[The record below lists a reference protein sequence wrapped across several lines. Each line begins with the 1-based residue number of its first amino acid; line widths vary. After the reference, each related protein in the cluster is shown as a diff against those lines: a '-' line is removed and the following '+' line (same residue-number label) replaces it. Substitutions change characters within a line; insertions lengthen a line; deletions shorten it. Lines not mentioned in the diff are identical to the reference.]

1 MIKAKP
7 ITLALSGGGARCA
20 AHAGVLSVLD
30 DVRIPVEAIAGVS
43 GGGLV
48 GVLYALGYSP
58 ITIRD
63 YFADTQ
69 LLDVWEFDASRRA
82 MFGTEKIRARTR
94 QMVGDK
100 TFADLKFPVTLIATD
115 LYSGREVHLTR
126 GSLLDA
132 ILATTAI
139 PAVIAPQKINGMLLV
154 DGGVVNPLPVN
165 VARRMGKRVVAVE
178 LGSHN
183 RSPDQYTQLFEARGP
198 MQVATEIAK
207 RLQVVGIM
215 ESAHQANVITSQRF
229 IEMLITLHPPE
240 VLIRPEVG
248 QMGLFAFDLSDEAY
262 KQGEAATRAQQTQ
275 LEALAR
281 PTFKSQIDSMWKRVI
296 QKPSRSWRP

>member
-1 MIKAKP
+1 MIKSKP

-58 ITIRD
+58 IAIRD

-69 LLDVWEFDASRRA
+69 LIEVWEFDPTRRA

-94 QMVGDK
+94 QMVGEK
-100 TFADLKFPVTLIATD
+100 TFADLKVPVTLIATD
-115 LYSGREVHLTR
+115 LSSGREVHLNS
-126 GSLLDA
+126 GSLLEA

-139 PAVIAPQKINGMLLV
+139 PAVIAPQTINGMLLV

-165 VARRMGKRVVAVE
+165 VARTMGKRVVAVE
-178 LGSHN
+178 LGAHN
-183 RSPDQYTQLFEARGP
+183 NSPDQYTQLFEARGP

-207 RLQVVGIM
+207 RLQVAGIM
-215 ESAHQANVITSQRF
+215 ESAHQAGVITSQRF
-229 IEMLITLHPPE
+229 IEMLITLHPPD

-262 KQGEAATRAQQTQ
+262 KQGEAATRAQLTL
-275 LEALAR
+275 LETLAR
-281 PTFKSQIDSMWKRVI
+281 PTLKSQIDSMWKRVTT
-296 QKPSRSWRP
+296 RPRRL

>member
-20 AHAGVLSVLD
+20 AHAGVLSILA

-43 GGGLV
+43 GGGLI

-58 ITIRD
+58 IAIRD

-69 LLDVWEFDASRRA
+69 LIEVWEFDPTRRA

-100 TFADLKFPVTLIATD
+100 TFADLKIPVTLIATD
-115 LYSGREVHLTR
+115 LYSGSEVHLNS

-132 ILATTAI
+132 ILATTAV

-165 VARRMGKRVVAVE
+165 VARALGKRVVAVE

-183 RSPDQYTQLFEARGP
+183 HSPDQYTQLFEARGP
-198 MQVATEIAK
+198 MQIATEIAK
-207 RLQVVGIM
+207 RLQVAGIM
-215 ESAHQANVITSQRF
+215 ESAHQAEVITSQRF
-229 IEMLITLHPPE
+229 IEMLITLHPPD
-240 VLIRPEVG
+240 VLIRPKVG

-262 KQGEAATRAQQTQ
+262 KQGEAATRVQ
-275 LEALAR
+275 LTLLETLAR
-281 PTFKSQIDSMWKRVI
+281 PTLKSQIDSMWKRVAT
-296 QKPSRSWRP
+296 RPRRL